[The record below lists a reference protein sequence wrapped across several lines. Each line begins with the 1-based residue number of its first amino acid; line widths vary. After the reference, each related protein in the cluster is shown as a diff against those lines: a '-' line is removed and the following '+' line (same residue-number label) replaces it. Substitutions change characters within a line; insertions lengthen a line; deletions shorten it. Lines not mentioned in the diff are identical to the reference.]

1 MRGAE
6 GVAHLSPPLGLIR
19 LAVMWASRND
29 REEEDP
35 PSVRLARTEGLI
47 PRWAEVVALICTC
60 ERQGFEPI
68 APEFLTC
75 TNSALLVERLAG

>member
-6 GVAHLSPPLGLIR
+6 GVAHLSPPLGLIGCD
-19 LAVMWASRND
+19 VGEQHDD